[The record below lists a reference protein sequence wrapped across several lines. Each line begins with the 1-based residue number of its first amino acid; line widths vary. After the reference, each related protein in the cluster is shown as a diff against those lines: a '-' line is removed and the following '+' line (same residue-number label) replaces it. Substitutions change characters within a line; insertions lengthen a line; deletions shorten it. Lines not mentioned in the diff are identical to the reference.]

1 LNTDAREKRKKKTFF
16 KTCYTCYMEIVQES
30 TTLLNICN
38 YHHGV
43 SLMFAAGRQ
52 LVFTGGENILN

>member
-1 LNTDAREKRKKKTFF
+1 MQEEEEKTFF

-38 YHHGV
+38 YHGV

-52 LVFTGGENILN
+52 LVFTGGENFLN